1 MLCRRIRP
9 DVWKYHSMTMEDII
23 EQLTE
28 CVNQALD
35 MVYDNDYHLIS
46 NRAINRVGIDEHHH
60 VGERS
65 IVFRFAHYLQ
75 NIIDDAGGFADYD
88 LDCEYNRNGAVTK
101 SLPSFPNGTYPDV
114 ILHQRGS
121 NDGNMLVI
129 EFKTYWNRSQK
140 VDARKIK
147 EFTSKSGKYGFV
159 MGMTILLGKVREKA
173 TVKRYIDG
181 HRM

>member
-28 CVNQALD
+28 FVNQALD

-75 NIIDDAGGFADYD
+75 NILIIYHEINY
-88 LDCEYNRNGAVTK
+88 L
-101 SLPSFPNGTYPDV
+101 
-114 ILHQRGS
+114 
-121 NDGNMLVI
+121 
-129 EFKTYWNRSQK
+129 
-140 VDARKIK
+140 
-147 EFTSKSGKYGFV
+147 
-159 MGMTILLGKVREKA
+159 
-173 TVKRYIDG
+173 
-181 HRM
+181 